1 MRKPVAVALLATL
14 AACSHSKTTSL
25 GKLRDAPP
33 AVTATVQLLGPNRE
47 FRGSVRLEQ
56 RTAGTHIAAAV
67 EGVAPGSYAI
77 HLHAVG
83 RCDAPDFKSAGP
95 HFNPGMKQHGRD
107 NPMGAHLGDLPN
119 VSVGADGKGA
129 LETEIAGLTL
139 TGGAAPLLDAD
150 GAAVVLHAGAD
161 DYRTDPSGNSGD
173 RIACGSIGPR

>member
-1 MRKPVAVALLATL
+1 MRNPVAIVVFASL
-14 AACSHSKTTSL
+14 AACSTSKTASL
-25 GKLRDAPP
+25 GKTRDAPP

-47 FRGSVRLEQ
+47 FRGSARLEQ
-56 RTAGTHIAAAV
+56 RVGSTHVAATVEGLAAGT
-67 EGVAPGSYAI
+67 YAI
-77 HLHAVG
+77 HLHSVG

-119 VSVGADGKGA
+119 IAVGADGKGTLDA
-129 LETEIAGLTL
+129 DVTGLML
-139 TGGAAPLLDAD
+139 TGGPAPLFDAD

-173 RIACGSIGPR
+173 RIACGSLGPR